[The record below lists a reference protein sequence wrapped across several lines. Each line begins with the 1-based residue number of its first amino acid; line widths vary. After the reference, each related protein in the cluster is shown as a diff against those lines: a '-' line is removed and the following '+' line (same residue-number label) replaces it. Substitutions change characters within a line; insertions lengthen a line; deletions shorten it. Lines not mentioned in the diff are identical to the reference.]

1 MKGQKDFNLNLRVYQ
16 AERDIFRSKGL
27 VLGICIIERGQGLNR
42 ESQSFRTYSFKF
54 ERSILEFKDGCMV
67 RVQQNV
73 STKALQF

>member
-1 MKGQKDFNLNLRVYQ
+1 M
-16 AERDIFRSKGL
+16 
-27 VLGICIIERGQGLNR
+27 NR

-73 STKALQF
+73 STKALQFRRDVWSKEYPNDMDNSNYGLKSKFRQQIAKLCTGL